1 MKRLLYLFA
10 FLFLVSCRV
19 AKDERNFQYVN
30 LSRFIV
36 LDSIEA
42 IWDFYDKYP
51 VAVEI
56 SDSFMYVIQVKA
68 EDCMLVL
75 NMNTKQIIDTLGH
88 VGHGPNDLINPNFIQ
103 SVDCSD
109 ILIEDGNLRKIMR
122 IDRKSDSI
130 GIVEY
135 IEYPDSIFLA
145 SEINLSSHF
154 IVGRKI
160 SAFTDKMFFIYNR
173 ESDSIF
179 EFDCFPE
186 LDGPISDKNYAFA
199 PAIAFNEY
207 RNRVVVGMYF
217 FDMFHVYDMTGKRIK
232 TYCFSENPIPKI
244 DSNTKALD
252 LIDGYSGII
261 RTFSTE
267 DYCYLLRMSQKDA
280 NAPAEYMIIQLNWE
294 GQLVNSYLFNDAI
307 SGQFYVDEKMKKIY
321 AIRRYINLDGEEVF
335 GVVAYKF

>member
-1 MKRLLYLFA
+1 MFFGMPYYCFIFLSSFTAISKIIKCFKIYCMKRLLYLFA

-122 IDRKSDSI
+122 IDRKSDNI

-135 IEYPDSIFLA
+135 IEYPDSI
-145 SEINLSSHF
+145 
-154 IVGRKI
+154 VR
-160 SAFTDKMFFIYNR
+160 
-173 ESDSIF
+173 
-179 EFDCFPE
+179 
-186 LDGPISDKNYAFA
+186 
-199 PAIAFNEY
+199 
-207 RNRVVVGMYF
+207 
-217 FDMFHVYDMTGKRIK
+217 
-232 TYCFSENPIPKI
+232 
-244 DSNTKALD
+244 
-252 LIDGYSGII
+252 
-261 RTFSTE
+261 
-267 DYCYLLRMSQKDA
+267 
-280 NAPAEYMIIQLNWE
+280 
-294 GQLVNSYLFNDAI
+294 
-307 SGQFYVDEKMKKIY
+307 
-321 AIRRYINLDGEEVF
+321 
-335 GVVAYKF
+335 